1 MSKKPEFSFEYSNV
15 SPSYLAGI
23 RDVYYGVEY
32 LPAVIYKNACRYRNL
47 RTIQD
52 EKTNNIHHE
61 SWNQQA
67 IKLSDDDQYFT
78 VTNYEKDRLDIISN
92 MYYGTPR
99 FWWVIAI
106 ANYLMDP
113 FDVPVGVTLRI
124 PPKENLYMA
133 GGVLSG

>member
-1 MSKKPEFSFEYSNV
+1 MSKKAEFSYEHPII
-15 SPSYLAGI
+15 SPASLE
-23 RDVYYGVEY
+23 GVREVFSEIEY
-32 LPAVIYKNACRYRNL
+32 LPAIVYKNACRYRNL

-52 EKTNNIHHE
+52 EDNNKIHHE

-67 IKLSDDDQYFT
+67 IKLSTEDQYFT
-78 VTNYEKDRLDIISN
+78 VTNYEKDRLDIIAN
-92 MYYGTPR
+92 KYYGTPR

-113 FDVPVGVTLRI
+113 FDVPVGTVLRI
-124 PPKENLYMA
+124 PPKENLYMS